1 MAYNQPGGSI
11 PQRMPTM
18 SYAWLVVALLWVV
31 AFLNYLDRIL
41 ITSMRDPIVLEFD
54 LTDAQFGLLTSVFL
68 WSYGLLSPLG
78 GFIADRYS
86 RKKVIVFSVLIW
98 SIVTYWTGHVS
109 SFNEMLI
116 ARVLMGVSEACY
128 IPAGLAMIMDYHRG
142 KTSSLATGLHMSGL
156 YAGLAFGGLGGYI
169 AMDYGWRTGF
179 TLFGGIGV
187 VYALLLWYFLKE
199 HPFKNQQTDADSG
212 NANYPDAGNRKTAMG
227 VAPGAGTESNEGEI
241 GQSSVSTAA
250 NTGLPAAA
258 SEPAVAKPAS
268 VSLPAAFRH
277 LFSIRSFYFL
287 LIYFTILGMVNWL
300 VNGWLPTFLKEHF
313 SLDLGAAG
321 ISATGYIQVGSFI
334 GVVLGGLLADRWV
347 AKNQRGRLFVLII
360 GFTIG
365 APFLFLMASTSVFWI
380 AIVAMVIFGIAR
392 GFNDSNLMPVLRQ
405 VADTR
410 YIATGYGFLNL
421 LSTIIGGAMVYVGGA
436 LKDADVSL
444 SVTYQVAA
452 VCMLLATWCL
462 FWVRTKRS

>member
-1 MAYNQPGGSI
+1 MTNKTISNRY
-11 PQRMPTM
+11 T
-18 SYAWLVVALLWVV
+18 WVVVALLWVV

-41 ITSMRDPIVLEFD
+41 ITSMRDPIVTEFH

-98 SIVTYWTGHVS
+98 SIVTYWTGHAG
-109 SFNEMLI
+109 SFNEMLV
-116 ARVLMGVSEACY
+116 ARILMGVSEACY

-179 TLFGGIGV
+179 TLFGAIGI
-187 VYALLLWYFLKE
+187 VYALLLWIFLRE
-199 HPFKNQQTDADSG
+199 HPFKNQQ
-212 NANYPDAGNRKTAMG
+212 
-227 VAPGAGTESNEGEI
+227 VE
-241 GQSSVSTAA
+241 V
-250 NTGLPAAA
+250 TGDPV
-258 SEPAVAKPAS
+258 SEPLVLTNS
-268 VSLPAAFRH
+268 RVSLPAAFRH

-313 SLDLGAAG
+313 KLDLGAAG
-321 ISATGYIQVGSFI
+321 ISATGYIQIGSFA
-334 GVVLGGLLADRWV
+334 GVLIGGLLADRWV
-347 AKNQRGRLFVLII
+347 VRNQRGRLFVLII

-365 APFLFLMASTSVFWI
+365 APFLFLMASTNILSI
-380 AIVAMVIFGIAR
+380 AILAMIIFGMAR

-410 YIATGYGFLNL
+410 YIATGYGFLNF
-421 LSTIIGGAMVYVGGA
+421 LSTIIGGAMVYIGGA

-444 SVTYQVAA
+444 SVTYQIAA

-462 FWVRTKRS
+462 FWVRTKRN